1 MTAKKKKFELWTL
14 VSLVLLAA
22 FLLFLVYPMF
32 GLLKQAV
39 ITPEGKFSL
48 QEFVKFFSKSY
59 YTSTIINSVKV
70 TLSVTFVSLLLGI
83 PIAYFYSFYRIR
95 GAKALFVI
103 SILCSMSAPFIGAY
117 SWIMLLG
124 RSGAITKFLEG
135 MLGLQIGSIYGFKGI
150 LIVQSLKFFPLVFI

>member
-1 MTAKKKKFELWTL
+1 MTAKKKKLELWTL

-70 TLSVTFVSLLLGI
+70 TLSVVQTPPAALPTPVLTKVSGD
-83 PIAYFYSFYRIR
+83 A
-95 GAKALFVI
+95 V
-103 SILCSMSAPFIGAY
+103 
-117 SWIMLLG
+117 W
-124 RSGAITKFLEG
+124 
-135 MLGLQIGSIYGFKGI
+135 
-150 LIVQSLKFFPLVFI
+150 SL